1 MSDEAQRQYMN
12 PVPPTAGTVP
22 GIGITRLA
30 SSVTAA
36 KEDMGSYPDLFGKR
50 LTLKNESTTAGDALY
65 VSFSSDGVPAIDA
78 AASAGANI
86 AAGTTTAQ
94 GFKLL
99 PGESMT
105 VRLDIVKQ
113 RWIHWDA
120 LANTPVLCIYP
131 SSQPS
136 SSQRGLAP

>member
-22 GIGITRLA
+22 GVGITRLA
-30 SSVTAA
+30 SSVTTA
-36 KEDMGSYPDLFGKR
+36 KEDMGQYPDLFGKR
-50 LTLKNESTTAGDALY
+50 LTLKNESTTTGDALY
-65 VSFSSDGVPAIDA
+65 VSFSADGAPVLSA
-78 AASAGANI
+78 AATAGSTF
-86 AAGTTTAQ
+86 AAGTTLDQ

-99 PGESMT
+99 PGESMV

-136 SSQRGLAP
+136 AGQRGLAP

>member
-1 MSDEAQRQYMN
+1 MTEEAQRQYMN

-30 SSVTAA
+30 SSVTAT
-36 KEDMGSYPDLFGKR
+36 KEDMGQYPNLFNKR
-50 LTLKNESTTAGDALY
+50 LTLKNESTTAGDALC
-65 VSFSSDGVPAIDA
+65 VSFSSDGVPAISA
-78 AASAGANI
+78 AATAGATF
-86 AAGTTTAQ
+86 ALGTTTDQ
-94 GFKLL
+94 GYKIL
-99 PGESMT
+99 PGEELV

-131 SSQPS
+131 SSPPS
-136 SSQRGLAP
+136 LQQRGLPA